1 MKDQK
6 SFLFLILILTCSHF
20 YNANLLKSQSKTPPT
35 TILNLPLTSSTSF
48 SQLSKNFKFQYSHD
62 KQTGYSDANP
72 NEKYYSLDSQGLKK
86 VFTLETTHFLKEIL
100 PSPDLK

>member
-6 SFLFLILILTCSHF
+6 SFIFLILILTCSHF
-20 YNANLLKSQSKTPPT
+20 YNANLLKSQSKTTPT
-35 TILNLPLTSSTSF
+35 TILNLPLTSSTTF

-72 NEKYYSLDSQGLKK
+72 NEKYYSLDSQGLKIVYLRWRQHIFQNK
-86 VFTLETTHFLKEIL
+86 SYL
-100 PSPDLK
+100 PQI